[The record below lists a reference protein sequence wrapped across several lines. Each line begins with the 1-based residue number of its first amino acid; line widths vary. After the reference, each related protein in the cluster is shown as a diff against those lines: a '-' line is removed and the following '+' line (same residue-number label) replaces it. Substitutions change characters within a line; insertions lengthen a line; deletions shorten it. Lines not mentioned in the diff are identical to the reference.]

1 MKIIILKGVDMY
13 VVIMG
18 GGRVGLNLASFLI
31 SDGHDVT
38 LIENDDSLCG
48 NAAVELDALVIC
60 GNGTD
65 TKTLEEAN
73 IKDADVFV
81 AATGNDEANLLSCI
95 LVREYKIPKIIAR
108 VSNPDHEEAF
118 RKVGIDDVISPELTA
133 AGYLEKLITRPKVA
147 DLIVLGKGDAEIL
160 DIPVENK
167 KVIGKRIGEISPSE
181 DYIIV
186 ALYNNGEITIPH
198 SDMTLEKGNK
208 ISVLVKTKSVKKIT
222 KLFTQ

>member
-1 MKIIILKGVDMY
+1 
-13 VVIMG
+13 MG
-18 GGRVGLNLASFLI
+18 AGRVGLNLASNLV
-31 SDGHDVT
+31 SRGHDVT

-48 NAAVELDALVIC
+48 NAAAELDALVIC

-73 IKDADVFV
+73 VSEADVFV

-95 LVREYKIPKIIAR
+95 LVKQYDIPKIIAR
-108 VSNPDHEEAF
+108 LSNPDHEEAF

-147 DLIVLGKGDAEIL
+147 DLIVIGKGDAEIL
-160 DIPVENK
+160 DLTVKNN
-167 KVIGKRIGEISPSE
+167 KVIGKKISEINPTD

-186 ALYNNGEITIPH
+186 AMYKNGEITIPKA
-198 SDMTLEKGNK
+198 DMVLNEGDKVS
-208 ISVLVKTKSVKKIT
+208 ILVKNRAVKDVVKTFTK
-222 KLFTQ
+222 